1 MSERHDV
8 LIVGGGLVGASLAIA
23 LDRLGR
29 DVGLLE
35 ASPAGELPA
44 VFDQRN
50 LSFAAATINALTA
63 LRVMQK
69 LSMAPG
75 PIRRIH
81 VSRAGD
87 FGRVQL
93 DAADYDRPWFG
104 QVVVARDFGQALESR
119 LQELP
124 RLRRYRPMRF
134 LGMGDVID
142 GYRQVRVA
150 DDSGERVLLA
160 RLVVGA
166 DGTSSGVRDALG
178 IEVDRHDFQQTLF
191 VARVR
196 SQRAPDGT
204 AWERFTDTGPTAL
217 LPRGDRHF
225 GTVHGVARDQAEAVM
240 ALDDT
245 AWLQRL
251 QQAIGWRA
259 GRLLDS
265 GPRSA
270 YPLIQVLARALVGER
285 TVLLGNAAQTIHPLG
300 AQGFNLGLRD
310 ALTLAELLEVEGDA
324 GSDALLRSYVARR
337 EEDRR
342 QTVAFSGGLARL
354 TSNPAPLLRPLRS
367 LGLVAAQRASV
378 QSRMNRR
385 ARLDVVIVGGGVVGA
400 ACALALADVGL
411 AVALVEGR
419 EPAPWQAAQPDLRVF
434 AFAADNVQLLQRLG
448 VWPTIAQA
456 RAWPYRRMQVWDAA
470 GGDDL
475 LFDADRFG
483 RRELGFIVENGLLQD
498 RLWAALPAAGVEL
511 HCPAR
516 VEALEQDEH
525 GVRLRLDDGRR
536 IEAALAVAADGAEST
551 LRGLAGIDVERH
563 DYLQRG
569 VVAYVDSELP
579 NQATAWQR
587 FLPTGPLALL
597 PVAERRSSI
606 VWTLPDDE
614 AARVLALDEDAFNRE
629 LTRAFAARLGEL
641 RLASPRAAFPLRRQL
656 ARHYVAGRVLAL
668 GDAAHVV
675 HPLAGQGVNLGLR
688 DVAALQH
695 WLAPSAERRGQ
706 PRLSPQRVQR
716 WARERRSDNQ
726 IAAYSFEAINRLFS
740 NDEMHLTLARGRAL
754 GCVGKWPPLVQAFWK
769 RAAGV

>member
-50 LSFAAATINALTA
+50 LSFAAATVNALTA
-63 LRVMQK
+63 LGVTQK
-69 LSMAPG
+69 LAMAPG

-93 DAADYDRPWFG
+93 EAADYDRPWFG
-104 QVVVARDFGQALESR
+104 QVVVARDFGQALEAR

-134 LGMGDVID
+134 LGLGEVVD

-150 DDSGERVLLA
+150 DEAGERVLLA

-166 DGTSSGVRDALG
+166 DGTTSGVRGALG

-225 GTVHGVARDQAEAVM
+225 GTVHGVARDQADAVM
-240 ALDDT
+240 ALDDA

-251 QQAIGWRA
+251 QNAIGWRA
-259 GRLLDS
+259 GRLLES

-270 YPLIQVLARALVGER
+270 YPLIQVLARALAGER

-310 ALTLAELLEVEGDA
+310 ALTLAELLEDAHEDA
-324 GSDALLRSYVARR
+324 GSDALLQAYVARR

-354 TSNPAPLLRPLRS
+354 TSNPAPLMRPLRS

-378 QSRMNRR
+378 QSM
-385 ARLDVVIVGGGVVGA
+385 LVGGAMGFRGEV
-400 ACALALADVGL
+400 
-411 AVALVEGR
+411 
-419 EPAPWQAAQPDLRVF
+419 P
-434 AFAADNVQLLQRLG
+434 RLCRG
-448 VWPTIAQA
+448 
-456 RAWPYRRMQVWDAA
+456 
-470 GGDDL
+470 
-475 LFDADRFG
+475 
-483 RRELGFIVENGLLQD
+483 
-498 RLWAALPAAGVEL
+498 
-511 HCPAR
+511 
-516 VEALEQDEH
+516 
-525 GVRLRLDDGRR
+525 
-536 IEAALAVAADGAEST
+536 EAA
-551 LRGLAGIDVERH
+551 
-563 DYLQRG
+563 
-569 VVAYVDSELP
+569 
-579 NQATAWQR
+579 
-587 FLPTGPLALL
+587 
-597 PVAERRSSI
+597 
-606 VWTLPDDE
+606 
-614 AARVLALDEDAFNRE
+614 
-629 LTRAFAARLGEL
+629 
-641 RLASPRAAFPLRRQL
+641 
-656 ARHYVAGRVLAL
+656 
-668 GDAAHVV
+668 
-675 HPLAGQGVNLGLR
+675 
-688 DVAALQH
+688 
-695 WLAPSAERRGQ
+695 
-706 PRLSPQRVQR
+706 
-716 WARERRSDNQ
+716 
-726 IAAYSFEAINRLFS
+726 
-740 NDEMHLTLARGRAL
+740 
-754 GCVGKWPPLVQAFWK
+754 
-769 RAAGV
+769 